1 MTVTDRPAADER
13 PDSPARRGPVRT
25 ALPVLRTEARRG
37 VAPWTG
43 VCTALTLIVT
53 MAAKADSWQGDW
65 GATQDLLH
73 SGATLLGGP
82 LVAAAACWQGA
93 RDHRRR
99 TGELWNS
106 TPRARWSRT
115 AAAVLPVALWALAG
129 YAVALAASLLATWP
143 YAGGGGPSPSVAV
156 ADGAF
161 LAAAALLGLTA
172 GVLCR
177 WRLAAPV
184 VAALMYLLLG
194 VPTYSESA
202 ARYLD
207 PATETP
213 LENQLPVWW
222 YAPAMALWTC
232 GLAVAAL
239 TAVVARRR
247 LAALVPL
254 AVAAAVAP
262 LIVQT
267 GDGLFRED
275 PAAGRLVCTEGSPR
289 FCLGERQK
297 HLLPQ
302 VEEAL
307 AGLAGRLEGVRG
319 APERYT
325 DDRSGQ
331 NADDAWMPTPNLG
344 WYLLRGRLRHREDYA
359 WQVGLNLA
367 NRECRDADATDDDGS
382 PSWETDSAVAA
393 WLAGPEG
400 ALPPGAEK
408 SPELLRLEA
417 MPDAE
422 RRAWLGRFMTTRKSC
437 DPAEVPAL

>member
-1 MTVTDRPAADER
+1 M
-13 PDSPARRGPVRT
+13 
-25 ALPVLRTEARRG
+25 LPVLWTEARRS

-43 VCTALTLIVT
+43 VCTALTLIVA

-99 TGELWNS
+99 TGELWAS
-106 TPRARWSRT
+106 TPRARWSRQ
-115 AAAVLPVALWALAG
+115 AAAALPLALWAVTG
-129 YAVALAASLLATWP
+129 YAVALAASLLATRP

-161 LAAAALLGLTA
+161 LVAAALAGFAA

-177 WRLAAPV
+177 WRLAAPA
-184 VAALMYLLLG
+184 VAALMYLVLG
-194 VPTYSESA
+194 VPTYTESA

-207 PATETP
+207 PAMNSSQEDR
-213 LENQLPVWW
+213 LPVWW
-222 YAPAMALWTC
+222 YAPAMALWLC

-239 TAVVARRR
+239 TAVAARRR

-262 LIVQT
+262 LIVST

-275 PAAGRLVCTEGSPR
+275 PAADRLVCTEGSPQ
-289 FCLGERQK
+289 FCLPGRQE

-302 VEEAL
+302 VAEAL
-307 AGLAGRLEGVRG
+307 SGLTGRLEGVRG
-319 APERYT
+319 APKRYVGRLPLHGP
-325 DDRSGQ
+325 DE
-331 NADDAWMPTPNLG
+331 AWIPAPHPG
-344 WYLLRGRLRHREDYA
+344 WYLLRGRLQRTEDFA
-359 WQVGLNLA
+359 WQVAA
-367 NRECRDADATDDDGS
+367 NMMDRMCPNSHHQNADGPPVDVAYG
-382 PSWETDSAVAA
+382 AVAT
-393 WLAGPEG
+393 WLAPAGL
-400 ALPPGAEK
+400 APGAEK
-408 SPELLRLEA
+408 PPELLRLEA

-422 RRAWLGRFMTTRKSC
+422 RRAWLGRYLTTRRSC
-437 DPAEVPAL
+437 DPSEVPVL

>member
-1 MTVTDRPAADER
+1 
-13 PDSPARRGPVRT
+13 
-25 ALPVLRTEARRG
+25 
-37 VAPWTG
+37 
-43 VCTALTLIVT
+43 
-53 MAAKADSWQGDW
+53 
-65 GATQDLLH
+65 
-73 SGATLLGGP
+73 
-82 LVAAAACWQGA
+82 
-93 RDHRRR
+93 
-99 TGELWNS
+99 
-106 TPRARWSRT
+106 SRT
-115 AAAVLPVALWALAG
+115 ASAVLPVALWALAG

-161 LAAAALLGLTA
+161 LAAAALAGFTG

-194 VPTYSESA
+194 VPTYTDSA

-247 LAALVPL
+247 LAAVVPL
-254 AVAAAVAP
+254 AAAAAVAP
-262 LIVQT
+262 LIVSA
-267 GDGLFRED
+267 GDGLFRD
-275 PAAGRLVCTEGSPR
+275 DSAAGRLVCTEGSPQI
-289 FCLGERQK
+289 CLSGRQE

-302 VEEAL
+302 VAEAL
-307 AGLAGRLEGVRG
+307 SGLTGRLEGVRG
-319 APERYT
+319 APKRYV
-325 DDRSGQ
+325 DRLPVR
-331 NADDAWMPTPNLG
+331 NADEAWMPTPNTG
-344 WYLLRGRLRHREDYA
+344 WYLLRGRLRHTGDYA

-367 NRECRDADATDDDGS
+367 HRECRDADATDDDGS
-382 PSWETDSAVAA
+382 PSWETDVAVAT

-422 RRAWLGRFMTTRKSC
+422 RRAWLGRFMTTRASC

>member
-1 MTVTDRPAADER
+1 M
-13 PDSPARRGPVRT
+13 
-25 ALPVLRTEARRG
+25 LRTEARRG

-99 TGELWNS
+99 TGGLWAS
-106 TPRARWSRT
+106 TPRARWSRQ
-115 AAAVLPVALWALAG
+115 AAAALPLALWAVAG
-129 YAVALAASLLATWP
+129 YAVALAASLSATWP

-156 ADGAF
+156 VDGAF
-161 LAAAALLGLTA
+161 LVAAALLGFTA

-184 VAALMYLLLG
+184 LAALMYLALG

-207 PATETP
+207 PALEYP
-213 LENQLPVWW
+213 LEHLLPVWW

-239 TAVVARRR
+239 TAVAARRR

-262 LIVQT
+262 LIVST
-267 GDGLFRED
+267 GDGLFRAD
-275 PAAGRLVCTEGSPR
+275 PAADRLVCTEGSPQI
-289 FCLGERQK
+289 CLSGRQE

-302 VEEAL
+302 VAEAL
-307 AGLAGRLEGVRG
+307 SGLTGRLEGVRG
-319 APERYT
+319 APKRYV
-325 DDRSGQ
+325 DRLPLHGP
-331 NADDAWMPTPNLG
+331 DEAWMPAPHPG
-344 WYLLRGRLRHREDYA
+344 WYLLRGRLQNTEDFA
-359 WQVGLNLA
+359 WQVAANLTM
-367 NRECRDADATDDDGS
+367 RDCPNNHHESSGGPPVESADGTVAT
-382 PSWETDSAVAA
+382 
-393 WLAGPEG
+393 WLAPAGL
-400 ALPPGAEK
+400 APGSEK
-408 SPELLRLEA
+408 PPELLRLEA

-422 RRAWLGRFMTTRKSC
+422 RRAWLGRYLTARRSC
-437 DPAEVPAL
+437 DLSEVPIL